1 MSMAHVEIEAEVL
14 KWPAAE
20 RVSLAERLLES
31 VDGFATGD
39 IGRAWRAEIARRVEE
54 VESGREMGGSFFARC
69 LCGGAQKLNE
79 ARKVS
84 SSRKEMS

>member
-39 IGRAWRAEIARRVEE
+39 IDRAWRAEIARRVEE
-54 VESGREMGGSFFARC
+54 VESGRETGVSSREVFAEARK
-69 LCGGAQKLNE
+69 KLNE

-84 SSRKEMS
+84 SSRKK